1 MKIKRIIL
9 VAFWVTAAGFLSPAS
24 AQSSHLT
31 NQEKIKEVYG
41 NFVQQMSPEQL
52 HWVESCL
59 NRCQIIKQTDIEPEA
74 VIQNLDDVPVL
85 DKYDPALTKIDYATV
100 SSDFIHSNFNPL
112 RYAFDFFQ
120 NKNQYFRI
128 GKGDN
133 ILKISKR

>member
-9 VAFWVTAAGFLSPAS
+9 VAFWVAVGGFLSPTS
-24 AQSSHLT
+24 AQSSRLT

-41 NFVQQMSPEQL
+41 NFAQQMSPEQL

-59 NRCQIIKQTDIEPEA
+59 NRCQIIKQSDIEPEA
-74 VIQNLDDVPVL
+74 IIQNLEDVPML
-85 DKYDPALTKIDYATV
+85 DKYNLALTKIDFATV
-100 SSDFIHSNFNPL
+100 SSDFIYSNFNPI

-128 GKGDN
+128 GTGDN